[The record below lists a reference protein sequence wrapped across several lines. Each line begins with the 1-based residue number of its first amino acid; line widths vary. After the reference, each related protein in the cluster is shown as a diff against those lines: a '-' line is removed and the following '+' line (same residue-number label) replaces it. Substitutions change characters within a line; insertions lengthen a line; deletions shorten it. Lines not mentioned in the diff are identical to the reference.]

1 MNSKHFRNAVVGSSM
16 LLGALLSHS
25 ASAAML
31 ITEVDPSG
39 SSAAYLADWF
49 ELTNTGDSAIDIT
62 GWKMDDNSN
71 AFANA
76 VALRGVTSIAA
87 GQSVIFIEG
96 TANGSTDAALQAAFK
111 SAWWGSS
118 VPNGLVFGGYGGS
131 QVGLSGTADAVNIF
145 DSSGTLIANVSFGA
159 ATASKTFDNTAGLN
173 NATISTLSSA
183 GVNGA
188 FASFNA
194 AEVGSP
200 GVYAPP
206 AVPVPASVWMLFSG
220 LGLLGAN
227 ARRKRT
233 QV

>member
-1 MNSKHFRNAVVGSSM
+1 MNSKHFRNAVVGSSL
-16 LLGALLSHS
+16 LLGALISHS

-39 SSAAYLADWF
+39 SSAAYAADWF
-49 ELTNTGDSAIDIT
+49 ELTNTGNTAVDIT

-71 AFANA
+71 SSSSA

-96 TANGSTDAALQAAFK
+96 NSTGTNDASLQSAFIT
-111 SAWWGSS
+111 AWWGSS

-159 ATASKTFDNTAGLN
+159 ATAGKTFDNTAGQN
-173 NATISTLSSA
+173 NATISTLSA
-183 GVNGA
+183 TGVNGA

-194 AEVGSP
+194 AEIGSP

-227 ARRKRT
+227 ARRKVN
-233 QV
+233 Q

>member
-1 MNSKHFRNAVVGSSM
+1 M
-16 LLGALLSHS
+16 LLGALVSHS

-39 SSAAYLADWF
+39 SSAAYAADWF
-49 ELTNTGDSAIDIT
+49 ELTNTGNTAVDIT

-71 AFANA
+71 SSSSA

-96 TANGSTDAALQAAFK
+96 NSTGTNDASLQSAFIT
-111 SAWWGSS
+111 AWWGSS

-159 ATASKTFDNTAGLN
+159 ATAGKTFDNTAGQN
-173 NATISTLSSA
+173 NATISTLSA
-183 GVNGA
+183 TGVNGA

-194 AEVGSP
+194 AEIGSP

-227 ARRKRT
+227 ARRKVN
-233 QV
+233 Q

>member
-1 MNSKHFRNAVVGSSM
+1 MNRKHFRNAVVGSSM
-16 LLGALLSHS
+16 LLGALVSHS

-39 SSAAYLADWF
+39 SSAAYAADWF
-49 ELTNTGDSAIDIT
+49 ELTNTGNTAVDIT

-71 AFANA
+71 SSSSA

-96 TANGSTDAALQAAFK
+96 NSTGTNDASLQSAFIT
-111 SAWWGSS
+111 AWWGSS

-159 ATASKTFDNTAGLN
+159 ATAGKTFDNTAGQN
-173 NATISTLSSA
+173 NATISTLSA
-183 GVNGA
+183 TGVNGA

-194 AEVGSP
+194 AEIGSP

-227 ARRKRT
+227 ARRKVN
-233 QV
+233 Q

>member
-1 MNSKHFRNAVVGSSM
+1 MNRKHFRNAVVGSSM
-16 LLGALLSHS
+16 LLGALVSHS

-39 SSAAYLADWF
+39 SSAAYAADWF
-49 ELTNTGDSAIDIT
+49 ELTNTGNTAVDIT

-71 AFANA
+71 SSSSA

-96 TANGSTDAALQAAFK
+96 NSTGTNDASLQSAFIT
-111 SAWWGSS
+111 AWWGSS

-159 ATASKTFDNTAGLN
+159 ATAGKTFDNTAGQN
-173 NATISTLSSA
+173 NATISTLSA
-183 GVNGA
+183 TGVNGA

-194 AEVGSP
+194 AEIGSP

-227 ARRKRT
+227 ARRKRA